1 MARVLVTGASGFVGR
16 HVVKNLALHGHD
28 VACLVRPSSCISG
41 ISRDQSELVYGDV
54 TDFKSLESAARH
66 RDIVVNLAGVTK
78 SFSARS
84 MQLVNE
90 QGAENV
96 AAACARQ
103 STPPVLIHVSSLAA
117 VGPSP
122 PDRPRVDSDMP
133 APVSRYGQSKLAGE
147 RAASRYC
154 DRIPLTIVRP
164 PIVFGE
170 GDSNGLPLF
179 RSIARFG
186 VHTVPGSGDGL
197 FSMVHATDLADAIR
211 IAAQDG
217 VRVQPQESGGTY
229 FVTGFET
236 PAFAELGRM
245 IGAILGKSDVRIFR
259 SSPAVLWAAA
269 AVAELVG
276 RIRREP
282 FVMNFDKF
290 REAVGGAWQC
300 DGSALFQLGFRPAPL
315 RDRLRQT
322 AEWYQ
327 KQGWIPAAKPRRA
340 GVVWRTSRES

>member
-1 MARVLVTGASGFVGR
+1 MARVLVTGASGFVGK
-16 HVVKNLALHGHD
+16 HIVKNLALHGHD
-28 VACLVRPSSCISG
+28 VACLVRPTSCTSG
-41 ISRDQSELVYGDV
+41 ISRDVSELVFGDV
-54 TDFKSLESAARH
+54 TDIGSLESAVKQ
-66 RDIVVNLAGVTK
+66 RDFVVNLAGVTK
-78 SFSARS
+78 SFNARS

-90 QGAENV
+90 QGAGNV

-117 VGPSP
+117 AGPSP
-122 PDRPRVDSDMP
+122 PDRPRAESDEP
-133 APVSRYGQSKLAGE
+133 APVSAYGRSKLAGE
-147 RAASRYC
+147 RLASKYC

-186 VHTVPGSGDGL
+186 VHTVPNAGDEP
-197 FSMVHATDLADAIR
+197 FSIAHALDLAEAIR
-211 IAAQDG
+211 IAAQVG
-217 VRVQPQESGGTY
+217 QRVRPHEFGGTY
-229 FVTGFET
+229 FVTGHET
-236 PAFAELGRM
+236 PAYSELGRM
-245 IGAILGKSDVRIFR
+245 IGGILGKSRVRIFR
-259 SSPAVLWAAA
+259 SPDSVLWAAA

-282 FVMNFDKF
+282 FVLNFDKF
-290 REAVGGAWQC
+290 REAVSGAWHC
-300 DGSALFQLGFRPAPL
+300 DGSGLFKLGFRPAPL